1 MPKSKLRKG
10 HKKRVQNYK
19 NQKAAAEKKARKI
32 LMEQYQAEQE
42 RLAKM
47 IDAQKAGAD
56 VDNTDIEIDLDVD
69 DIEIDDDIEINED

>member
-47 IDAQKAGAD
+47 IDAQKGWC
-56 VDNTDIEIDLDVD
+56 
-69 DIEIDDDIEINED
+69 